1 MLRRQYRQG
10 KKSAFGSRKTC
21 PGGAGVGLA
30 RGHGH
35 LLSLHMVSWHQL
47 GKRLC
52 CCTAL
57 PSTASSILLSPL
69 GHGGP
74 PCTGHGRT
82 SELPGKGDSL
92 PVQAPL
98 QTRLPL
104 VSSSGEGFRTA
115 RTYSFKIEAGAANV
129 KSSSGSD
136 CEVRPARRL
145 PSLADAAFSYQ
156 DGIA

>member
-136 CEVRPARRL
+136 CEVRPARGL